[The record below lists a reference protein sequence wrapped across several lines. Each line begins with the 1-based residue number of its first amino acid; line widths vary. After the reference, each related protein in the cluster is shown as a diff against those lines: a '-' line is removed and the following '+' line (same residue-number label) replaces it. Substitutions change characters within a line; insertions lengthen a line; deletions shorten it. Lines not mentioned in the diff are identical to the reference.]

1 MPSLPPGPRSA
12 TLQTLAFARDPFGT
26 LQHHARR
33 YGDPFPLGLFGRQ
46 RLATAGAHTP
56 AMPRAAPLVWPAR
69 LRGGGA
75 RRQRLGPSTSIEK
88 ELRNMWKSGYMP
100 L

>member
-1 MPSLPPGPRSA
+1 VRRRAGSWQRPR
-12 TLQTLAFARDPFGT
+12 
-26 LQHHARR
+26 
-33 YGDPFPLGLFGRQ
+33 GRQ

-75 RRQRLGPSTSIEK
+75 RRQRLGPGLIGAPVAVISRTSK
-88 ELRNMWKSGYMP
+88 LP
-100 L
+100 LGPAADAGRV